1 MNVPHNFCFR
11 STRLGS
17 AGRASRPT
25 GRTSRVKS
33 SRNLVF
39 LFLFACLG
47 GGFALRAS
55 AGEPSSFQVRA
66 TVSVDGAG
74 IFADQVIQ
82 SDPPLAALRLGDAP
96 AFGKA
101 TVLTRSQLGELL
113 AAAAPGLAVTNWG
126 GAEAVR
132 IARRARSL
140 SESDILAL
148 LTTSL
153 QRDYV
158 KDKGELELRF
168 SRPWTPPNVPDE
180 ALKVNVLD
188 LPTLGVTPSF
198 IIRFEIHTERETV
211 STLQVAVQARVW
223 RDVWTAHSMVK
234 RGELVAGAD
243 LVHERRDVVN
253 VRESLAEFTAGD
265 ASLEFAESVQAN
277 ALLLAR
283 TVKPRTVVRRGQMI
297 VAQVQE
303 GALNVSLKVEA
314 LEDGA
319 PGQSIRV
326 RNPISRRDL
335 SGKVLDEQTVLIP
348 L

>member
-1 MNVPHNFCFR
+1 LM
-11 STRLGS
+11 
-17 AGRASRPT
+17 
-25 GRTSRVKS
+25 
-33 SRNLVF
+33 
-39 LFLFACLG
+39 
-47 GGFALRAS
+47 
-55 AGEPSSFQVRA
+55 
-66 TVSVDGAG
+66 
-74 IFADQVIQ
+74 
-82 SDPPLAALRLGDAP
+82 
-96 AFGKA
+96 
-101 TVLTRSQLGELL
+101 
-113 AAAAPGLAVTNWG
+113 VTNWG

-132 IARRARSL
+132 ITRRARAL
-140 SESDILAL
+140 TESDILAL

-168 SRPWTPPNVPDE
+168 SRPWTAPNVPDE

-188 LPTLGVTPSF
+188 LPTMGVTPSF

-223 RDVWTAHSMVK
+223 RDVWTARSMVK

-253 VRESLAEFTAGD
+253 VRESLADFTAGD
-265 ASLEFAESVQAN
+265 TTLEFAESVQAN
-277 ALLLAR
+277 AVLLAR
-283 TVKPRTVVRRGQMI
+283 TVKPRTVVRRGQMV
-297 VAQVQE
+297 VAQVQD
-303 GALNVSLKVEA
+303 GALHVSLKVEV

-319 PGQSIRV
+319 PGQNIRV